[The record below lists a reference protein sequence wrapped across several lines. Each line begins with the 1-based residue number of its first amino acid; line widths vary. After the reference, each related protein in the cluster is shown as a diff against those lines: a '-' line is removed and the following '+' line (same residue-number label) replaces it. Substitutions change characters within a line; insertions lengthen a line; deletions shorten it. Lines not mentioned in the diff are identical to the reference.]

1 MLQTTLA
8 TSFVPGTNLQ
18 ADAIGANWSFLL
30 PSLEPG
36 NVLCLG
42 RPPCAALRSLSRRA
56 SAVVVLC
63 RDFRSLR
70 ATAATARKYRLP
82 NVLPIRVD
90 PSRKLPLWQ
99 GRFDLA
105 AISDRRLA
113 QRLSR
118 SRALREELRRVLK
131 PHGLI
136 YCEVGHW
143 AARPTAG
150 RTLRKLSAHYPT
162 FRPLWLTP
170 TAGGELHTAVP
181 LGDRETIDYFLH
193 HRLDCP
199 AIRRSPFRQLER
211 LANACFRW
219 DQLVRRRAA
228 LLGHASNGTTDRPPQ
243 YLREIAGRAG
253 IDLDGYRW
261 GLSTPGKYM
270 SRKVLFF
277 LFDRTGTS
285 PDYLVKLTRDPA
297 LNYRLENERVAL
309 ELLREMGFGDPATVP
324 RAAFF
329 GRHAGLAVLG
339 ESAVRGVPFDRRTT
353 FTADCP
359 AARAVIGRITELG
372 EATAQRDAAT
382 PSQIA
387 EGLQTL
393 LDRFVRI
400 YHVTQKQLSLL
411 ESEIAA
417 IAQCREPIPLVFQHG
432 DPGAWNVLITSR
444 GEAALLDWE
453 AAEPQGM
460 PLWDLFYFLRSY
472 AVRMARR
479 TNTRNALKGFR
490 QCFLRESSLSPWV
503 DAAVRQYCQ
512 RIELPRR
519 LVGPLYYTCWMH
531 RALKEAT
538 RLCEAGLQRGHYVS
552 LLRSCL
558 DRQLGPFFVE

>member
-18 ADAIGANWSFLL
+18 AGAVGANWSFLL

-42 RPPCAALRSLSRRA
+42 MPTRPALQTLSRHARA
-56 SAVVVLC
+56 VIVAC
-63 RDFRSLR
+63 RDLRSLR
-70 ATAATARKYRLP
+70 AAASTARKRRLC
-82 NVLPIRVD
+82 NVLPICVD
-90 PSRKLPLWQ
+90 RWERLPLWQ

-105 AISDRRLA
+105 VMSDRRLA
-113 QRLSR
+113 QRLAR
-118 SRALREELRRVLK
+118 NGALREELRRVSTSW
-131 PHGLI
+131 GLI
-136 YCEVGHW
+136 YCEVGRW
-143 AARPTAG
+143 AARQTAG

-170 TAGGELHTAVP
+170 MAGREMHTAVP

-199 AIRRSPFRQLER
+199 TVRRSPFRQLER
-211 LANACFRW
+211 LGHACFRW
-219 DQLVRRRAA
+219 NRLLRRRAA
-228 LLGHASNGTTDRPPQ
+228 LLGHESDGAANRPPQ

-261 GLSTPGKYM
+261 GFSAPGKYM

-277 LFDRTGTS
+277 LFDRAGAS
-285 PDYLVKLTRDPA
+285 LDYLVKLTRAPT
-297 LNYRLENERVAL
+297 LNDRLENERGAL
-309 ELLREMGFGDPATVP
+309 ELLRETGFGDPATVP

-339 ESAVRGVPFDRRTT
+339 ETAVQGIPFDRRTT
-353 FTADCP
+353 FMADCP

-372 EATAQRDAAT
+372 EATARRDAAT
-382 PSQIA
+382 PGRIA

-393 LDRFVRI
+393 LDRFATI
-400 YHVTQKQLSLL
+400 YHLTQEQLSLL
-411 ESEIAA
+411 ESDIAA
-417 IAQCREPIPLVFQHG
+417 IARCPEPIPLVFQHG
-432 DPGAWNVLITSR
+432 DPGAWNVLITPR

-460 PLWDLFYFLRSY
+460 PLWDLLYFLRSY

-479 TNTRNALKGFR
+479 ATTHDALRGFG
-490 QCFLRESSLSPWV
+490 QFFLRGSSLSPWV
-503 DAAVRQYCQ
+503 DAAVRQYCR
-512 RIELPRR
+512 RIRLPRL
-519 LVGPLYYTCWMH
+519 LVGPLFTTCWMH

-538 RLCEAGLQRGHYVS
+538 RLGEAGLQRGHYVN

-558 DRQLGPFFVE
+558 DRRPGLVFAE